1 MGKESVSSQL
11 APAAAWR
18 LARGLTSPSSTW
30 TSETVRWQ
38 VSSHHQSLALGG
50 RQHPRPAVPSSPVVL
65 TTSWLP
71 RAQEMPSPEVAS
83 PAGQLRSLRRHQQ
96 TLPAAC
102 E

>member
-1 MGKESVSSQL
+1 MSCQLPPTAGWCLAWDASSL
-11 APAAAWR
+11 
-18 LARGLTSPSSTW
+18 SSTW

-38 VSSHHQSLALGG
+38 VSSHHQSLPLGG

-71 RAQEMPSPEVAS
+71 LAQEMPSPEVAS
-83 PAGQLRSLRRHQQ
+83 PAGQLRLCRQHPW
-96 TLPAAC
+96 TLPVAC